1 VNGVEGLHA
10 LVTGG
15 GKGIGAAAAA
25 ALKAG
30 GARVSIVGRDG
41 AALQAR
47 AESGFADDF
56 AVTDVTDRGQYA
68 CAVARFTQNQGPID
82 ILVNN
87 AGSAASG
94 PFLSQD
100 DEVFQRMLDINL
112 LAAVTGARLV
122 LAGMIERR
130 FGRIVNVAS
139 TASLKGYAYVSAY
152 VASKHALLG
161 FTRALALETAK
172 RGVTVNAICPG
183 FTDTDLVAGSVET
196 IVRQTG
202 RSADDALAELAR
214 NNPQA
219 RLIQPGEIG
228 DAVAFVARRE
238 SGSMTGSVISVAGGE
253 I

>member
-1 VNGVEGLHA
+1 MNGVEGLHA

-30 GARVSIVGRDG
+30 GARVSIIGRDG
-41 AALQAR
+41 VALQAR
-47 AESGFADDF
+47 TESGFADGF
-56 AVTDVTDRGQYA
+56 TVADVTDRSQFA
-68 CAVARFTQNQGPID
+68 SAIAQITQSQGPID

-87 AGSAASG
+87 AGGAASG
-94 PFLSQD
+94 PFLKQD

-122 LAGMIERR
+122 LSGMIERR
-130 FGRIVNVAS
+130 FGRIVNIAS
-139 TASLKGYAYVSAY
+139 TASLKGYSYVSAY
-152 VASKHALLG
+152 VAAKHAVLG
-161 FTRALALETAK
+161 FTRALALETAR

-196 IVRQTG
+196 IVRQSG
-202 RSADDALAELAR
+202 RSTEDARAELAR
-214 NNPQA
+214 INPQA
-219 RLIQPGEIG
+219 RLIQPEEIG
-228 DAVAFVARRE
+228 EAVAFVARRE
-238 SGSMTGSVISVAGGE
+238 SGSITGTAISVAGGE